1 MPLVNGATA
10 PTFDLPHAK
19 FTGLAS
25 PSRGSQETSVWRVVL
40 APGAE
45 PVPHSLTRE
54 EIFVATAGCAV
65 ATVDGA
71 THTVE
76 TGDALVVPA
85 GAAFSLANPGD
96 EPFEA
101 VTVFPVGGQAL
112 TPGAE
117 PFTPPWAA

>member
-1 MPLVNGATA
+1 MPLIESAKA

-25 PSRGSQETSVWRVVL
+25 PSRGSTETSVWRLVL

-54 EIFVATAGCAV
+54 EIFVAIAGCAV

-71 THTVE
+71 IHAVE
-76 TGDALVVPA
+76 KGDALVVPA

-101 VTVFPVGGQAL
+101 VTVFPVGGQAV

>member
-1 MPLVNGATA
+1 MPLIEGAVA
-10 PTFDLPHAK
+10 PTFELPHAR

-25 PSRGSQETSVWRVVL
+25 PSRGSTETCVWRVVL

-54 EIFVATAGCAV
+54 EIFVAISGNAV
-65 ATVDGA
+65 ATVDGD
-71 THTVE
+71 THAVGR
-76 TGDALVVPA
+76 GDALVVPA
-85 GAAFSLANPGD
+85 GVTFSLGNPGE

-101 VTVFPVGGQAL
+101 VTVFPVGGQAAM
-112 TPGAE
+112 PGAE